1 MTVSVCMGI
10 YNGEKYIEEQLDSIL
25 RQTRRAEEVILCDD
39 CSTDRTVEIVR
50 LFIEKHGLGE
60 SWRLCCNKENRG
72 YPGNF
77 YYAMSLCA
85 GDVVFLADQ
94 DDIWAETK
102 LERMCAVLEAH
113 SEADVLACKFGLMDG
128 EGERIHAVMAPSRS
142 LGTRKLRQVGLREI
156 FRKYQWPGM
165 VLAYRN
171 GWYRERGM
179 GICGQESPGQKGART
194 AGEAEECHEEMGQ
207 SRKDGNQ
214 SHAETGQSRKDGNRS
229 HAETGQSRE
238 DRSRSHE
245 DAGHHGE
252 DGSGPCGNGESEFK
266 VPHDIFLCAMAAE
279 EGAFF
284 HMDEELAHHRRH
296 EDNTAAEEHRVGK
309 LLQKKRKLW
318 EIEKYLRMLGEFE
331 ERRVLRTEVGKRIL
345 REKTQAME
353 GRYEALQSGRIWR
366 VLRAAAR
373 DWRQVRGVA
382 VVCDLVIV
390 REGRE

>member
-214 SHAETGQSRKDGNRS
+214 SHAETGQSR
-229 HAETGQSRE
+229 E

-382 VVCDLVIV
+382 VVCDLMIV
-390 REGRE
+390 RKGRE

>member
-207 SRKDGNQ
+207 SRKDGN
-214 SHAETGQSRKDGNRS
+214 RS

-345 REKTQAME
+345 REKTRAME
-353 GRYEALQSGRIWR
+353 GRYEALQSGRIWQ

-373 DWRQVRGVA
+373 DWRQVRAVA
-382 VVCDLVIV
+382 VVCDLMIV
-390 REGRE
+390 RGGRE